1 MSFSFGFSGD
11 DIDDTNSA
19 FVSSANGNSVIDYKT
34 SLLQLEMPASIQPPQ
49 KHDVKGL
56 LMQSLGVRMSYDIDS
71 PSIPPR
77 RDLFD
82 VKHQLM
88 SQDNLTET
96 EQILLGLTNEDLRV
110 AKYEGGLK
118 SWECTFDLIDVLE
131 KKTAGGK
138 IYSSVIEL
146 GCGTALPSAAL
157 FKKMLQ
163 QPAGAQTPRRL
174 VLADYNESVLK
185 LVTVPN
191 LLFTWYELQDKD
203 QLLQALQTP
212 KPGSELHQNTKAE
225 NGEVDITEPLIDAF
239 VASLNEHNINLEF
252 ISGGWSKEFVQLLA
266 GTAPF
271 DLLLASETIYS
282 PETLPVFTDT
292 MLNLMAPQTEAL
304 VAAKRVY
311 FGVGGGI
318 PEFERCLD
326 QRAIKYESILDV
338 TSGGVVR
345 GVLEVLL

>member
-1 MSFSFGFSGD
+1 MSFSFGFSGE
-11 DIDDTNSA
+11 DIENTNSA
-19 FVSSANGNSVIDYKT
+19 FSSSANGNSTIDYKT
-34 SLLQLEMPASIQPPQ
+34 NLLESETPASTQLPK
-49 KHDVKGL
+49 KHDVKSL
-56 LMQSLGVRMSYDIDS
+56 LMQSLGVRMSYAIDS

-138 IYSSVIEL
+138 FYNNVIEL
-146 GCGTALPSAAL
+146 GCGTALPSSAL
-157 FKKMLQ
+157 LKKMLQ
-163 QPAGAQTPRRL
+163 QPTGLQQPHRM

-191 LLFTWYELQDKD
+191 LLFTWYELQDKEKI
-203 QLLQALQTP
+203 LQAQQVQNTEP
-212 KPGSELHQNTKAE
+212 EFHQNTKAE
-225 NGEVDITEPLIDAF
+225 SGEVDITEPLIDAF
-239 VASLNEHNINLEF
+239 IQDLSERNIQLEF
-252 ISGGWSKEFVQLLA
+252 ISGGWSKEFVQLLE

-292 MLNLMAPQTEAL
+292 MLNLMTPETEAL

-326 QRAIKYESILDV
+326 QRNIKYESIMDI

-345 GVLEVLL
+345 GILQVSL